1 MTCLWDGQQSTVH
14 GPQHFF
20 LNCKYLFLFSLAKNR
35 IITLIGRGGKDVIP
49 SRSAAP
55 DRDRLFKGGKGPAPQ
70 NCGGI

>member
-1 MTCLWDGQQSTVH
+1 MTCLSIGQQLTVH
-14 GPQHFF
+14 GPRRIF
-20 LNCKYLFLFSLAKNR
+20 LNIKHLLLLSLDKKR